1 MTRVKR
7 GFVAQ
12 RRRKKILDRTEGFI
26 GSSSTLFRT
35 ANQRYIKAL
44 TYSTRD
50 RKTKKRDYR
59 SLWITRLNAVANE
72 NGMNYSSFISA
83 CKENNILL
91 NRKVLSQLAIRD
103 GQLFQQLIDTIK

>member
-7 GFVAQ
+7 GFVAK

-44 TYSTRD
+44 VFSTRD
-50 RKTKKRDYR
+50 RKQRKREYR
-59 SLWITRLNAVANE
+59 SLWISRLNAAANE
-72 NGMNYSSFISA
+72 YGLKYSTFISS
-83 CKENNILL
+83 CKDKNILL

-103 GQLFQQLIDTIK
+103 PQAFNKLIQLIR